1 LECDKLSICSVT
13 IEAVNYVF
21 DLVILQALELSEYKR
36 QIHDYVQSRM
46 SFIAPNLSVIVGASI
61 AAKIMG
67 KSI

>member
-1 LECDKLSICSVT
+1 M
-13 IEAVNYVF
+13 F
-21 DLVILQALELSEYKR
+21 DHVILQALELSEYKR